1 MKKLVLSLWIIISLS
16 ELIITGCV
24 PSQPTDEIEVL
35 SSDRLI
41 NRLEANRRRIRNFE
55 GQGTITVN
63 SSTLQ
68 TSATFRVVMIKP
80 DSVYI
85 TFFGPFGIELA
96 QAVVTN
102 SGFIFYDALQNT
114 AYTGESDSDAL
125 QNIFRIN
132 LSFSD
137 IVDAFTGSVNLS
149 PNLYKSPDK
158 FEVIYD
164 KYILTY
170 INPESGL
177 TSVYKIDVR
186 RLGIT
191 EYSLQSGDG
200 IINFEGKYS
209 DFQIVENVAIPYKI
223 TIMNKG
229 DNQKIDVEYRKINV
243 NKKDIAIDFKIP
255 DDATIVKW

>member
-1 MKKLVLSLWIIISLS
+1 MIKIFYILFVFISVIELSL
-16 ELIITGCV
+16 TGCV
-24 PSQPTDEIEVL
+24 PSQPTEEVEIL

-41 NRLEANRRRIRNFE
+41 NKLEANRRRIRNFE

-68 TSATFRVVMIKP
+68 NSATFRVVMVKP

-96 QAVVTN
+96 QAVATSSN
-102 SGFIFYDALQNT
+102 FIFYDALQNT
-114 AYTGESDSDAL
+114 AYVGEADSDVL

-132 LSFSD
+132 LSLSD
-137 IVDAFTGSVNLS
+137 IIDAFSGSVNLS
-149 PNLYKSPDK
+149 QNLYKAPDK

-170 INPESGL
+170 INPENSL

-191 EYSLQSGDG
+191 EYSLKSSDG
-200 IINFEGKYS
+200 FINLEGKYS
-209 DFQIVENVAIPYKI
+209 DFQIFENVAIPYKI
-223 TIMNKG
+223 SILNRA
-229 DNQKIDVEYRKINV
+229 DNQKIDVEYRKISV
-243 NKKDIAIDFKIP
+243 NKKDIVIDFRIP
-255 DDATIVKW
+255 DDATIIKW

>member
-1 MKKLVLSLWIIISLS
+1 MRKIVLSFLLLVSLLES
-16 ELIITGCV
+16 SFWGCV
-24 PSQPTDEIEVL
+24 PSQPTEEVEIL

-85 TFFGPFGIELA
+85 TFYGPFGIELA
-96 QAVVTN
+96 QAVATN
-102 SGFIFYDALQNT
+102 SDFVFYDALQNT
-114 AYTGESDSDAL
+114 AYAGKSDSDAL

-132 LSFSD
+132 LTFSD
-137 IVDAFTGSVNLS
+137 IIDAFTGSVNLS
-149 PNLYKSPDK
+149 SNLYKSPDN

-170 INPESGL
+170 INPENSL
-177 TSVYKIDVR
+177 TSVYKIDIR

-191 EYSLQSGDG
+191 DYSLKSEDG
-200 IINFEGKYS
+200 TINLEGKYS

-223 TIMNKG
+223 SILNRA
-229 DNQKIDVEYRKINV
+229 DRQKIDVEYRKISV
-243 NKKDIAIDFKIP
+243 NRKDILIDFKIP

>member
-1 MKKLVLSLWIIISLS
+1 MRKSLLSLLLFISLI
-16 ELIITGCV
+16 ELSIVGCV
-24 PSQPTDEIEVL
+24 PSQPTEDVEIL

-41 NRLEANRRRIRNFE
+41 NRLEANRRRIKTFE

-96 QAVVTN
+96 QAVVT
-102 SGFIFYDALQNT
+102 SSDFVFYDALQNT
-114 AYTGESDSDAL
+114 AYKGKSDSDVL

-132 LSFSD
+132 LTFND

-164 KYILTY
+164 KYVLTY
-170 INPESGL
+170 VKPDNGL
-177 TSVYKIDVR
+177 TAVYKIDVR
-186 RLGIT
+186 RLGIA
-191 EYSLQSGDG
+191 EYSLLSDDG
-200 IINFEGKYS
+200 SINLEGRYS
-209 DFQIVENVAIPYKI
+209 DFQIAENVAIPYKI
-223 TIMNKG
+223 SVMNRS
-229 DNQKIDVEYRKINV
+229 DNQKIEVEYRKISV
-243 NKKDIAIDFKIP
+243 NKKDITIDFRIP

>member
-1 MKKLVLSLWIIISLS
+1 MKKILFSFLFVVTLI
-16 ELIITGCV
+16 ELTLTGCV
-24 PSQPTDEIEVL
+24 PSQPTDEVEIL

-68 TSATFRVVMIKP
+68 NSATFRVVMIKP

-96 QAVVTN
+96 QAIVTN
-102 SGFIFYDALQNT
+102 SSFIFYDALQNT
-114 AYTGESDSDAL
+114 AYTGEADSDVL

-149 PNLYKSPDK
+149 SNLYKSPDK

-170 INPESGL
+170 INPDDAL
-177 TSVYKIDVR
+177 TSVYKIDIR

-191 EYSLQSGDG
+191 EYSLKSDDG
-200 IINFEGKYS
+200 IIDLEGKYS
-209 DFQIVENVAIPYKI
+209 DFQLIENVAIPYKI
-223 TIMNKG
+223 SVLNRA
-229 DNQKIDVEYRKINV
+229 DNQKIDVEYRKISV

>member
-1 MKKLVLSLWIIISLS
+1 LKKLFFVISFIVIVVELSFY
-16 ELIITGCV
+16 GCV
-24 PSQPTDEIEVL
+24 PSQPTEEVEIL

-55 GQGTITVN
+55 GQGTITIN
-63 SSTLQ
+63 SSSLQ
-68 TSATFRVVMIKP
+68 NSATFRIVMVKP

-96 QAVVTN
+96 QAVATSSN
-102 SGFIFYDALQNT
+102 FIFYDALQNT
-114 AYTGESDSDAL
+114 AYVGESDSDVL

-137 IVDAFTGSVNLS
+137 IIDAFSGSVNLS
-149 PNLYKSPDK
+149 SNLYKAPDK

-170 INPESGL
+170 LNPEKSL

-186 RLGIT
+186 KLGIT
-191 EYSLQSGDG
+191 EYSLNSEDG
-200 IINFEGKYS
+200 LINLQGKYS
-209 DFQIVENVAIPYKI
+209 DFQIFENVAIPYKI
-223 TIMNKG
+223 SIFNRA
-229 DNQKIDVEYRKINV
+229 DNQKIDVEYRKIAV
-243 NKKDIAIDFKIP
+243 NKKDIQIDFRLP
-255 DDATIVKW
+255 DDASIIKW

>member
-1 MKKLVLSLWIIISLS
+1 MKKILVGFLFIVTLI
-16 ELIITGCV
+16 ELTLTSCV
-24 PSQPTDEIEVL
+24 PSQPTDEVEIL

-55 GQGTITVN
+55 GQGTLSVN
-63 SSTLQ
+63 SRTLQ
-68 TSATFRVVMIKP
+68 TSATFRIVMIKP

-85 TFFGPFGIELA
+85 TFYGPFGIELA
-96 QAVVTN
+96 QAVATN
-102 SGFIFYDALQNT
+102 SNFIFYDALQNT
-114 AYTGESDSDAL
+114 AYRGESDSDVL

-137 IVDAFTGSVNLS
+137 IIDAFTGSVNLS
-149 PNLYKSPDK
+149 SNLYKSPDN

-170 INPESGL
+170 NNPETAV
-177 TSVYKIDVR
+177 TSVYKIDIR

-191 EYSLQSGDG
+191 EYSLKSDDG
-200 IINFEGKYS
+200 LINLEGKYS
-209 DFQIVENVAIPYKI
+209 DFQLIENVAIPYRI
-223 TIMNKG
+223 SILNKS
-229 DNQKIDVEYRKINV
+229 DNQKIDVEYRKISV
-243 NKKDIAIDFKIP
+243 NKKDISIDFRIP